1 MDGAANAACIEA
13 LARYLEVAPS
23 RVALVRGPASRQKT
37 FEINDLTLDDALARL
52 RRHF

>member
-1 MDGAANAACIEA
+1 MDGAANAACVEA

-37 FEINDLTLDDALARL
+37 FEITDLTLDDALARL